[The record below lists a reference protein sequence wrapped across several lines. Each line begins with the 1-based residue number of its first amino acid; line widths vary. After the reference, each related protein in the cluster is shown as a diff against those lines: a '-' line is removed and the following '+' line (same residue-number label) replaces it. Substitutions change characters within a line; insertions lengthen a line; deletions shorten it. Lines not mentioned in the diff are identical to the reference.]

1 MKKIAH
7 LKIAGRNY
15 IVKKRFFI
23 IIAMLVVLAVSVPLF
38 FHYFYPSRGD
48 QSIYVHIGEGES
60 ISSIGAKLQD
70 QGIIT
75 SATLFHVLAWLGSE
89 GEKIKAGD
97 HVLFTG
103 MHYGAVFD
111 ELRKSPVV
119 AARLTIPEGFTLKQI
134 AARIG
139 ATGAIST
146 EDFLA
151 AASQGD
157 YGSPISRRSSTSNL
171 EGLLFPKTYDILQG
185 MEPGDVVSMLL
196 TQFQFETCDL
206 DWSKAEELGLTPYQ
220 VIIAASIIERE
231 VVVDEERSLAAAVIR
246 NRLNRDMRLQMCSTV
261 QYILPEQKEV
271 LTYKD
276 LETPSPYNTYLH
288 EGLPPAPICNPG
300 LKSIE
305 AVLHPAQVD
314 YIYFVATGE
323 GSRHFFTADYNEF
336 LKAKERAGLN

>member
-1 MKKIAH
+1 
-7 LKIAGRNY
+7 
-15 IVKKRFFI
+15 
-23 IIAMLVVLAVSVPLF
+23 MLVVLAVSVPLF

-119 AARLTIPEGFTLKQI
+119 VARLTIPEGFTLKQI

-139 ATGAIST
+139 ATGAMSA

-151 AASQGD
+151 AANQGD
-157 YGSPISRRSSTSNL
+157 YEVPNLPPEQDKNL
-171 EGLLFPKTYDILQG
+171 EGLLFPKTYDILEG
-185 MEPGDVVSMLL
+185 MEPNDVVSMLL
-196 TQFQFETCDL
+196 SQFQFETSDL
-206 DWSKAEELGLTPYQ
+206 DWSKAQEQQGLTPYQ

-231 VVVDEERSLAAAVIR
+231 VVVDDERSLVAAVIR
-246 NRLNRDMRLQMCSTV
+246 NRLKQGMRLQMCSTV
-261 QYILPEQKEV
+261 QYVLPEQKEV

-276 LETPSPYNTYLH
+276 LEIPSPYNTYLH
-288 EGLPPAPICNPG
+288 GGLPPAPICNPG

-314 YIYFVATGE
+314 YLYFVATGE
-323 GSRHFFTADYNEF
+323 GAATSSPPTTTTSSRPRSGPRVIKAAEMKCLFFYRRPLF
-336 LKAKERAGLN
+336 QGRIG